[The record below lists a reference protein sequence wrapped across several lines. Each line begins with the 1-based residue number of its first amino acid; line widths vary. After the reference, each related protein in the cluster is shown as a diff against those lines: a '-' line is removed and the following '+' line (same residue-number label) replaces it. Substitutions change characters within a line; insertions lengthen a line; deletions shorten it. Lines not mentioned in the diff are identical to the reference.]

1 MFCKNCGQQ
10 MSDDSKFCG
19 NCGTNVN
26 REESS
31 NIGNTFDIK
40 ETISEIGAEFISLV
54 KNPVNTVRESKN
66 KNNNTYMIFGLLA
79 TILAVLNVY
88 IYKSVF
94 VKAIGGSFAN
104 EGINYL
110 LKGKHFGIVL
120 SLLIS
125 NIAIIAVSA
134 AVVFLALNVVLK
146 KSSFTYFDGLKV
158 MIAGYTYST
167 IIIFIGTIISYIYL
181 PLGAI
186 LIGISIIAYMILVYE
201 GIKSFEIVD
210 NNICLYIVL
219 IVMISI
225 MIIQYLIITNQISKL
240 TKGFRL
246 DPTDILQEF
255 LF

>member
-26 REESS
+26 QWESS

-40 ETISEIGAEFISLV
+40 ETISEIGAEFISLL

-88 IYKSVF
+88 IYKSAF

-110 LKGKHFGIVL
+110 LKGKHFGIIL

-125 NIAIIAVSA
+125 NIAIIAASA
-134 AVVFLALNVVLK
+134 GVIFLILNVVLK
-146 KSSFTYFDGLKV
+146 KSSFTYFDGLKI

-167 IIIFIGTIISYIYL
+167 LIIFIGTIISYIYL

-186 LIGISIIAYMILVYE
+186 LMGISIIAYMILVYE

-210 NNICLYIVL
+210 NNMCLYIVL

-240 TKGFRL
+240 IKGFGV
-246 DPTDILQEF
+246 DPTDIMQEF